1 MAISFKNI
9 DKIPVEITGAVDAE
23 GAPVDVVEADFV
35 WTTESSNGLDIG
47 VIEVDPDNPAKA
59 LFSAGVAGAEGFVK
73 VSATL
78 PDGKVLEGVSEMVK
92 LTTSEAVSF
101 TLRFGE
107 PV

>member
-1 MAISFKNI
+1 MLNEFEPEVAIAPFTPEAFEVIKVAAAG
-9 DKIPVEITGAVDAE
+9 KVIPP
-23 GAPVDVVEADFV
+23 AP
-35 WTTESSNGLDIG
+35 
-47 VIEVDPDNPAKA
+47 VIEVDPANPTKA

-78 PDGKVLEGVSEMVK
+78 PSGQVLEGVSEMVK